1 MTARRLAGHEAAR
14 LSPASGAERF
24 DNGSSAWLRARRLL
38 VIRADNIG
46 DVVMTGPAL
55 RAIRRALPEAKL
67 TLLASPA
74 GAQAA
79 PLLRWIDDVICRRV
93 LWQDLGR
100 LDFDPRRERELIESL
115 RARAFDGVLIL
126 TSFSQSPHP
135 AALVAWLAGIPL
147 RAGASRERGAMLT
160 HPTPFGPF
168 ERHQAERNLALVA
181 ALGFPVDDGALE
193 IRVPDEAGRLA
204 AAKLAARGLGREP
217 YLLWNPW
224 ASAAARTYDP
234 VLGAQ
239 AARAIAET
247 ANLRVVITA
256 HERDAEQSARLAAR
270 VGSRAIDM
278 GGQTTV
284 PELAALVARASLVLT
299 SHTSVMHLA
308 DALRVPAVVPFSGTD
323 LVSQW
328 SPRHGPHVVLNA
340 PTDCAPCYAFACPR
354 GHECLPFTPQDVA
367 RAALALL
374 ERSVVGLASRRAR
387 LEDVHA

>member
-1 MTARRLAGHEAAR
+1 MSAGNGPVSACREAAR
-14 LSPASGAERF
+14 LDADAR
-24 DNGSSAWLRARRLL
+24 GSLDGKNAWLRARRLL

-55 RAIRRALPEAKL
+55 RAIRRALPDAEL

-74 GAQAA
+74 GAEAA
-79 PLLRWIDDVICRRV
+79 PLLPWIDDVICRRV

-100 LDFDPRRERELIESL
+100 LAFDPARERALIEEL
-115 RARAFDGVLIL
+115 EARRFDGAVIL

-147 RAGASRERGAMLT
+147 RAGASREESTVLT
-160 HPTPFGPF
+160 HRTPFGPF

-193 IRVPDEAGRLA
+193 IRVPTDADGRAAEMLA
-204 AAKLAARGLGREP
+204 AHGVGGTP

-234 VLGAQ
+234 IRGAD
-239 AARAIAET
+239 AARAIAE
-247 ANLRVVITA
+247 AADMRVVITA
-256 HERDAEQSARLAAR
+256 HARDADDAARLAER
-270 VGSRAIDM
+270 IGVRAIDL
-278 GGQTTV
+278 GGRTSVT
-284 PELAALVARASLVLT
+284 ELAALVARAAVVLT

-308 DALRVPAVVPFSGTD
+308 DALRVPVVVPFSGTD
-323 LVSQW
+323 LLAQW
-328 SPRHGPHVVLNA
+328 TPRHGPHVVLSRT
-340 PTDCAPCYAFACPR
+340 TDCTPCYAFECPR
-354 GHECLPFTPQDVA
+354 GHECLPFTPHEVA

-374 ERSVVGLASRRAR
+374 ERSAASPAPRR
-387 LEDVHA
+387 EDAHA